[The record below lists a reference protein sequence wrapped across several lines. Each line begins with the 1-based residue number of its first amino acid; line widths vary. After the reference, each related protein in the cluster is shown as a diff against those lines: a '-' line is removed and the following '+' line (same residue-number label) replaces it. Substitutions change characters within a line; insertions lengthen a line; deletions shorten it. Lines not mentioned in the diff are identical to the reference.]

1 MNTGM
6 NPDLAIL
13 YVEDDSKSRDVLRM
27 YLKLQWKL
35 VHVTIFED
43 SGNFIERVE
52 ALAPQPDIILLDIH
66 VAPYTGFEMLRMLR
80 EHSRFKD
87 ITVVALTASVM
98 NDKVH
103 ALNKEVFN
111 GRLAKPVDFKTYP
124 EHIQQ
129 IMNAER
135 LRRIAAH

>member
-1 MNTGM
+1 MNTSL

-35 VHVTIFED
+35 DHVTIFED

-52 ALAPQPDIILLDIH
+52 AVAPQPDIILLDIH

-87 ITVVALTASVM
+87 IPVVALTANVM
-98 NDKVH
+98 HDEAH
-103 ALNKEVFN
+103 ALNKAAFN
-111 GRLAKPVDFKTYP
+111 GRLG
-124 EHIQQ
+124 E
-129 IMNAER
+129 
-135 LRRIAAH
+135 

>member
-1 MNTGM
+1 MNTSL

-87 ITVVALTASVM
+87 IPVVALTASVM
-98 NDKVH
+98 NDEVH
-103 ALNKEVFN
+103 ALNKAGFN
-111 GRLAKPVDFKTYP
+111 GCLAKPVDFKTFP
-124 EHIQQ
+124 EHIQR
-129 IMNAER
+129 IMNGER
-135 LRRIAAH
+135 LWRIV